1 MTARINK
8 INKYQYHYVI
18 VLSKCPASS
27 QVLYR
32 YNLIIFTQPHQCR
45 PDPHFSVRLNNL
57 PKFPQFPN
65 GKKWKSLS
73 RVQLFGTSWT
83 VVHGILQARIPEWVA
98 YPFSSGPSQLRS
110 WTGVSCI
117 TRGFFTNW
125 AKWQSWN
132 SNHSDMKAKLTV
144 WACK

>member
-1 MTARINK
+1 MTTRSNK

-32 YNLIIFTQPHQCR
+32 YNLIISTQPHLCH
-45 PDPHFSVRLNNL
+45 PDPHLSVRLNNL
-57 PKFPQFPN
+57 PKFPQLPN

-73 RVQLFGTSWT
+73 RVQLFGTPWT

-98 YPFSSGPSQLRS
+98 YSFSSGSSQPRN
-110 WTGVSCI
+110 WIGVSCI
-117 TRGFFTNW
+117 TCGFFTNW
-125 AKWQSWN
+125 AKCQSWN
-132 SNHSDMKAKLTV
+132 SNHGDMKPKLTV